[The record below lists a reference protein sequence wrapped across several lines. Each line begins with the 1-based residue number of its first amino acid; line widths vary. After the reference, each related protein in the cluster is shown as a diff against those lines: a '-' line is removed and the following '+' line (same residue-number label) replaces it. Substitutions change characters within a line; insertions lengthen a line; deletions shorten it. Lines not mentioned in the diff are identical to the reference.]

1 MSEEWRIMGLDVYD
15 AYTNMAIDEAICRE
29 RSQGR
34 SPNTIRLY
42 RWKPSAVSIGYFQL
56 VDQEVDVDACKRLG
70 VDIVRRMTGG
80 GAVYHAYEGEVTYSI
95 IVNENHDR
103 MPKDIIKSYELI
115 CGGIVDA
122 LRGLGMQTATFRP
135 VNDID
140 VNGKKISGNAQT
152 RRWGVVVQHGTVLVD
167 TDIRTMFTVLKVSKE
182 KISDKLIKSVEDRV
196 TTIQREIGR
205 RVSFEEVADAL
216 KAALP
221 KVFDVEATPSSLTV
235 EEKDLAERLKREK
248 YNTHGWLYDRPNK
261 QKSQIL

>member
-1 MSEEWRIMGLDVYD
+1 MTEKWRIMGLDVYD

-29 RSQGR
+29 RSQGK

-56 VDQEVDVDACKRLG
+56 VDQEVDVDACGRLG

-95 IVNENHDR
+95 IVNEDHEK
-103 MPKDIIKSYELI
+103 MPNDIIKSYELI
-115 CGGIVDA
+115 CGGIVEA
-122 LRGLGMQTATFRP
+122 LKALGMPKAIFRP

-140 VNGKKISGNAQT
+140 VNDKKISGNAQT

-196 TTIQREIGR
+196 TTIRREAAIP
-205 RVSFEEVADAL
+205 VSFEEVSNAI
-216 KAALP
+216 KTALP
-221 KVFDVEATPSSLTV
+221 KVFGVQAVPGTLTV
-235 EEKDLAERLKREK
+235 EEKNLVERLRREK
-248 YNTHGWLYDRPNK
+248 YNTHEWLYERPNK
-261 QKSQIL
+261 QSQLT